1 MEGFAV
7 FIVVFVLLMVVFAIA
22 YIVGI
27 SRAKKKVGVFSQF
40 IKQNFPEVGD
50 QQFLS
55 ASQASKAPGL
65 SIALLID
72 DVQRRII
79 ILQDVK
85 GTGITSKV
93 YAFDNF
99 VMVEPL
105 HRIIERGVWPNKVYS
120 YEKSLSLRFDDGAVF
135 QMFLE
140 YITNK
145 AGTDKGPGIINQ
157 AFAPWE
163 EKLGKIARREI

>member
-1 MEGFAV
+1 MEEAFVV
-7 FIVVFVLLMVVFAIA
+7 FIVVFVLMMVVFGIA
-22 YIVGI
+22 YVIGV

-40 IKQNFPEVGD
+40 IKQHFPEVGD
-50 QQFLS
+50 STFLS
-55 ASQASKAPGL
+55 ASQASKSSIL
-65 SIALLID
+65 NIALLID
-72 DVQRRII
+72 EA
-79 ILQDVK
+79 LQDVK

-99 VMVEPL
+99 LMVDPL
-105 HRIIERGVWPNKVYS
+105 HRIIERGAWPNKVYS
-120 YEKSLSLRFDDGAVF
+120 YEKSLTLRFDDGTMY

-140 YITNK
+140 FITNK

-157 AFAPWE
+157 TFAPWE